1 MKLWAASLLAGLALV
16 SERSVASELD
26 IYAHPQRLISLPDRR
41 RMNLYCTG
49 NRGPVVI
56 LDAGLGGS
64 TLSWG
69 KVQPKLA
76 SSFRVCA
83 YDRAG
88 MGFSDPGPLPRDT
101 QHMADDLA
109 ALLTAAKL
117 SPPYIL
123 VGHSLGGM
131 SVRLFAAQHR
141 QMVSGLVLVDPS
153 VEHQD
158 ARFNAAIGTR
168 SSDGNANRK
177 ACLAAAIVG
186 LQPGTPEFLRC
197 VGKPRPSWSAAFWRA
212 ISKMKASSSYHRTEV
227 SEYENMAGANSS
239 QLGAWNGKLTDIP
252 MIVLTAENTYRSG
265 VPREYVDTLSAL
277 WNEMH
282 NEIAR
287 LSRRGVNRL
296 VRGSGHLIPS
306 DNPVAVAA
314 AVRDVAVM
322 ARAP

>member
-1 MKLWAASLLAGLALV
+1 MKLWVAMLLAMLAFV
-16 SERSVASELD
+16 SESSIASDLEV
-26 IYAHPQRLISLPDRR
+26 YARPQRLIRLPDGRK
-41 RMNLYCTG
+41 MNLYCMG
-49 NRGPVVI
+49 DRGPVVI

-69 KVQPKLA
+69 KVQPRLA

-88 MGFSDPGPLPRDT
+88 MGFSDPGPMPRDT

-109 ALLTAAKL
+109 ALLNTARL
-117 SPPYIL
+117 PPPYIL

-141 QMVSGLVLVDPS
+141 KKVSGLVLVDPS

-158 ARFNAAIGTR
+158 SRFAAALGTR
-168 SSDGNANRK
+168 PSDGNAGRR
-177 ACLAAAIVG
+177 ACLAAAIAG
-186 LQPGTPEFLRC
+186 LRPGTPEYLRC
-197 VGKPRPSWSAAFWRA
+197 VGAQRPSWSSAFWGA
-212 ISKMKASSSYHRTEV
+212 ISRMKASPGYQRTEV
-227 SEYENMAGANSS
+227 SEYENMASVDSA
-239 QLGAWNGKLTDIP
+239 QLETANGKLRDMP
-252 MIVLTAENTYRSG
+252 MIVLTAENTYRTG
-265 VPREYVDTLSAL
+265 VPPEYAETLSKL

-287 LSRRGVNRL
+287 LSRRGTNRL

-306 DNPVAVAA
+306 DEPVAVAA
-314 AVRDVAVM
+314 AVREIAIVA
-322 ARAP
+322 RSP